1 MVSLVTRAIRTCKFV
16 YTCEL
21 PHTCGFAPKKDC
33 IIKQNHMKI
42 YMFGVVGE
50 MHAHDSFEVILFD
63 NSKDI

>member
-1 MVSLVTRAIRTCKFV
+1 MHNDLSEKVIII
-16 YTCEL
+16 
-21 PHTCGFAPKKDC
+21 FA